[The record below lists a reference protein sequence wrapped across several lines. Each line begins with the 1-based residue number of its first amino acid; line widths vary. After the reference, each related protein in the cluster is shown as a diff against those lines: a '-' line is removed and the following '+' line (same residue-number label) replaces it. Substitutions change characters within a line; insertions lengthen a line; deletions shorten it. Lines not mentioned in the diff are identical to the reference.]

1 MIPTNLEG
9 DIIKPRLPGQMR
21 QLAKYVPNG
30 SKLLF
35 GDDLNKY
42 HTDQNTKNALLSKP
56 VTLLYHTI
64 LQQIKRTGIAVVKTQ
79 HINFIQTAINVQKTC
94 IPPGI
99 ALKP

>member
-1 MIPTNLEG
+1 MILTNLEG

-42 HTDQNTKNALLSKP
+42 HTDQKHQKCCAIKTS
-56 VTLLYHTI
+56 HT
-64 LQQIKRTGIAVVKTQ
+64 VVSYNPAT
-79 HINFIQTAINVQKTC
+79 N
-94 IPPGI
+94 
-99 ALKP
+99 